1 MGAPAGAAPS
11 TASTRTDQTPRTP
24 CMRSSDAGVGRGHC
38 QREELE
44 CISSLFALPL
54 AGAAAGRRA
63 AQPHHKRK
71 KNLRFLFCSPKLP
84 VQEQSNKRYDRSKIK
99 IKYSV
104 PIGNSVRLPN
114 KNKGFCTRQVCTRAL
129 DDSEALR
136 FLLDLPPTASCLFRP
151 QKGKFYK
158 DKIFSPLRLSK
169 TSLGSRIHKAKG
181 ASSRRFSAAQGCV
194 EACSVGAASGAA
206 TTRRRAAFV
215 AGSPGPPA
223 RSHAFRVSLR
233 ESTPAVHPPRRL
245 AP

>member
-54 AGAAAGRRA
+54 AGAAGA
-63 AQPHHKRK
+63 AAPIRQKK
-71 KNLRFLFCSPKLP
+71 KNLSFCFHLKLQEPSPTKGMK
-84 VQEQSNKRYDRSKIK
+84 VENQNQIFCTDW
-99 IKYSV
+99 
-104 PIGNSVRLPN
+104 VRLPN

-129 DDSEALR
+129 DDSETLR
-136 FLLDLPPTASCLFRP
+136 FLLHLPPTASCLFRP